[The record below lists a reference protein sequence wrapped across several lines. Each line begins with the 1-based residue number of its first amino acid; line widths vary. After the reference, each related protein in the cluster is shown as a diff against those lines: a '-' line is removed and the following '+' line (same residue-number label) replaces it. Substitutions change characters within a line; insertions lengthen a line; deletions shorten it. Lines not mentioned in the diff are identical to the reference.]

1 MSFWDNLQDSLGS
14 IGDLTS
20 TLFNPIGSIANVW
33 STFEGVK
40 QNKKVN
46 DLNYQLQKDDLAYRK
61 DLQNLMFQREDNA
74 VQRRVSDLR
83 KAGLSPV
90 LAAGSSASSG
100 PVVST
105 SAPQRVSDLNGY
117 MALAQIGTMLAN
129 QQKAQTEAEN
139 ARLIYEQNKMN
150 TDYFKDNGISPVE
163 SGMSLSQLLVNKF
176 NSEGNDVL
184 DRILEGVAKFFE
196 REPREGIPFSGFP
209 SWSSPMVKPFV
220 NKNGESITAVQK
232 ARLRNYGLL
241 DDWYNGTR
249 TEDVDYILYKYDDGS
264 APVTTLGDS
273 AKVLWNTITGWF
285 NK

>member
-1 MSFWDNLQDSLGS
+1 MGFFSDML
-14 IGDLTS
+14 
-20 TLFNPIGSIANVW
+20 NPIGNIANVW
-33 STFEGVK
+33 ATVEGVK

-46 DLNYQLQKDDLAYRK
+46 DLNYQLQKENLAYQK
-61 DLQNLMFQREDNA
+61 NLQQIMFGREDNA

-90 LAAGSSASSG
+90 LAAGSSASAG

-117 MALAQIGTMLAN
+117 MALAQIGTMLAQ
-129 QQKAQTEAEN
+129 QQKAQSEAEN
-139 ARLIYEQNKMN
+139 ARLNYEQNKMN
-150 TDYFKDNGISPVE
+150 TDYFKDNGISPIE
-163 SGMSLSQLLVNKF
+163 ANMSLSQLLVNKF

-196 REPREGIPFSGFP
+196 RESRQGIDFSGLP
-209 SWSSPMVKPFV
+209 PWSSPFVKPFV
-220 NKNGESITAVQK
+220 NKNGESITSVQK

-249 TEDVDYILYKYDDGS
+249 TDEVDYILHKYDDGS

>member
-1 MSFWDNLQDSLGS
+1 MAFDDVLNPVATGLGFIS
-14 IGDLTS
+14 NAVTNG
-20 TLFNPIGSIANVW
+20 
-33 STFEGVK
+33 
-40 QNKKVN
+40 
-46 DLNYQLQKDDLAYRK
+46 LNYKLQKDNLAYQK
-61 DLQNLMFQREDNA
+61 DLQQIMFSREDNA

-90 LAAGSSASSG
+90 LAAGSAASAG
-100 PVVST
+100 PVIST
-105 SAPQRVSDLNGY
+105 SAPQRVSDLNGF

-129 QQKAQTEAEN
+129 QQKAQSEAEI
-139 ARLIYEQNKMN
+139 ARLNYEQNKMN
-150 TDYFKDNGISPVE
+150 TDYFKENGISPIE
-163 SGMSLSQLLVNKF
+163 ANMSLSQLLVNKF

-196 REPREGIPFSGFP
+196 REPRKGISFSGFP
-209 SWSSPMVKPFV
+209 SWSSPSVKPFV
-220 NKNGESITAVQK
+220 NKNGESITSVQK

-249 TEDVDYILYKYDDGS
+249 SDEVDYILHKYDDGS

-273 AKVLWNTITGWF
+273 SKVLWNTITGWF

>member
-1 MSFWDNLQDSLGS
+1 MSFWDTLKGSLGG

-20 TLFNPIGSIANVW
+20 TLFNPIGNIANVW
-33 STFEGVK
+33 ATVEGVK
-40 QNKKVN
+40 QNTKIN
-46 DLNYQLQKDDLAYRK
+46 DLNYQLQNENLAYQK
-61 DLQNLMFQREDNA
+61 DLQQIMFGREDNA

-90 LAAGSSASSG
+90 LAAGSAASAG
-100 PVVST
+100 PVIST
-105 SAPQRVSDLNGY
+105 SAPQRVSDLNGF
-117 MALAQIGTMLAN
+117 MALAQIGTMLAQ
-129 QQKAQTEAEN
+129 QQKAQTEADN

-150 TDYFKDNGISPVE
+150 TDYFRDNGISPVE

-176 NSEGNDVL
+176 NTDGNDVL
-184 DRILEGVAKFFE
+184 DRILEGIAKFLE
-196 REPREGIPFSGFP
+196 REERPGIPFPGLP
-209 SWSSPMVKPFV
+209 SWSSPMIKPFV

-249 TEDVDYILYKYDDGS
+249 TDDVNYILHKYDDGS

-273 AKVLWNTITGWF
+273 AKVLWNTILGWF

>member
-1 MSFWDNLQDSLGS
+1 MYFSDVLSPVSTGLGFIS
-14 IGDLTS
+14 NTV
-20 TLFNPIGSIANVW
+20 AN
-33 STFEGVK
+33 G
-40 QNKKVN
+40 
-46 DLNYQLQKDDLAYRK
+46 LNYKLQKDNLAYQK
-61 DLQNLMFQREDNA
+61 ELQQIMFGREDNA

-90 LAAGSSASSG
+90 LAAGSAASAG

-105 SAPQRVSDLNGY
+105 SAPQRVSDLNGF

-129 QQKAQTEAEN
+129 QQKAQSEAEI
-139 ARLIYEQNKMN
+139 ARLNYEQNKMN
-150 TDYFKDNGISPVE
+150 TDYFKENGISPIE
-163 SGMSLSQLLVNKF
+163 ANMSLSQLLVNKF

-184 DRILEGVAKFFE
+184 DRILEGVANFFV
-196 REPREGIPFSGFP
+196 RDPRDYGFPSLP
-209 SWSSPMVKPFV
+209 SWSSSGVKPFI

-249 TEDVDYILYKYDDGS
+249 SDEVDYILHKYDDGS

-273 AKVLWNTITGWF
+273 SKVLRNSILGWF

>member
-1 MSFWDNLQDSLGS
+1 MDFVDYLNPVATGLGFIS
-14 IGDLTS
+14 NTVSNG
-20 TLFNPIGSIANVW
+20 
-33 STFEGVK
+33 
-40 QNKKVN
+40 
-46 DLNYQLQKDDLAYRK
+46 LNYKLQKDNLAYQK

-90 LAAGSSASSG
+90 LAAGSAASAG

-105 SAPQRVSDLNGY
+105 SAPQKVSDLNGF

-129 QQKAQTEAEN
+129 QQKAQSEADT
-139 ARLIYEQNKMN
+139 ARLNYEQNKMN
-150 TDYFKDNGISPVE
+150 TDYFKENGISPIE
-163 SGMSLSQLLVNKF
+163 ANMSLSQLLVNKF

-196 REPREGIPFSGFP
+196 RDPRDYGFPSLP
-209 SWSSPMVKPFV
+209 SWSSPSVKPFV

-241 DDWYNGTR
+241 DDWYSGTR
-249 TEDVDYILYKYDDGS
+249 TEDVDYILHKYDDGS

-273 AKVLWNTITGWF
+273 AKVLRNSILGWF

>member
-1 MSFWDNLQDSLGS
+1 MGFLDILNPVATGLGFIS
-14 IGDLTS
+14 DTVTNG
-20 TLFNPIGSIANVW
+20 
-33 STFEGVK
+33 
-40 QNKKVN
+40 
-46 DLNYQLQKDDLAYRK
+46 LNYKLQKDNLAYQK
-61 DLQNLMFQREDNA
+61 DLQQIMFGREDNA

-90 LAAGSSASSG
+90 LAAGSAANAG
-100 PVVST
+100 PVIST

-129 QQKAQTEAEN
+129 QQKAQSEAEI
-139 ARLIYEQNKMN
+139 ARLNYEQNKMN
-150 TDYFKDNGISPVE
+150 TDYFRENGISPVE
-163 SGMSLSQLLVNKF
+163 ANMSLSQLLVNKF

-196 REPREGIPFSGFP
+196 REPRDGIPFAGFP

-220 NKNGESITAVQK
+220 NKNGESISAVQK

-249 TEDVDYILYKYDDGS
+249 TEDVDYILHKYDDGS
-264 APVTTLGDS
+264 APVTTIGDS
-273 AKVLWNTITGWF
+273 SKVLWNSILGWF

>member
-1 MSFWDNLQDSLGS
+1 MEFSDVFSPVTTGLGFIS
-14 IGDLTS
+14 NAVTNG
-20 TLFNPIGSIANVW
+20 
-33 STFEGVK
+33 
-40 QNKKVN
+40 
-46 DLNYQLQKDDLAYRK
+46 LNYKLQKDNLAYQK
-61 DLQNLMFQREDNA
+61 DLQKIMFSREDNA

-90 LAAGSSASSG
+90 LAAGSAASAG
-100 PVVST
+100 PVIST

-129 QQKAQTEAEN
+129 QQKAQSEAEI
-139 ARLIYEQNKMN
+139 ARLNYEQNKMN
-150 TDYFKDNGISPVE
+150 TDYFRENGISPIE
-163 SGMSLSQLLVNKF
+163 ANMSLSQLLVNKF

-196 REPREGIPFSGFP
+196 RNPRDYGFPSLP
-209 SWSSPMVKPFV
+209 SWSSPSVKPFV

-249 TEDVDYILYKYDDGS
+249 TEDVDYILHKYDDGS

-273 AKVLWNTITGWF
+273 AKVLRNSILGWF

>member
-1 MSFWDNLQDSLGS
+1 MDFVDILNPVATGLGFIS
-14 IGDLTS
+14 NTV
-20 TLFNPIGSIANVW
+20 AN
-33 STFEGVK
+33 G
-40 QNKKVN
+40 
-46 DLNYQLQKDDLAYRK
+46 LNYKLQKDNLAYQK

-90 LAAGSSASSG
+90 LAAGSAASAG

-105 SAPQRVSDLNGY
+105 SAPQRVSDLNGF

-129 QQKAQTEAEN
+129 QQKAQSEAEI
-139 ARLIYEQNKMN
+139 ARLNYEQNKMN
-150 TDYFKDNGISPVE
+150 TDYFKENGISPIE
-163 SGMSLSQLLVNKF
+163 ANMSLSQLLVNKF

-196 REPREGIPFSGFP
+196 RNPRDYGFPSLP
-209 SWSSPMVKPFV
+209 SWSSSSVKPFV

-249 TEDVDYILYKYDDGS
+249 TEDVDYILHKYDDGS

-273 AKVLWNTITGWF
+273 AKVLRNSILGWF

>member
-1 MSFWDNLQDSLGS
+1 MSFID
-14 IGDLTS
+14 DL
-20 TLFNPIGSIANVW
+20 LNPIGTIANVW
-33 STFEGVK
+33 ATVEGVK

-46 DLNYQLQKDDLAYRK
+46 ELNYQLQKDNLAYQK
-61 DLQNLMFQREDNA
+61 GLQQIMFGREDNA

-90 LAAGSSASSG
+90 LAAGSAASAG
-100 PVVST
+100 PVIST
-105 SAPQRVSDLNGY
+105 SAPQRVSDLNGF

-129 QQKAQTEAEN
+129 QQKAQSEAEI
-139 ARLIYEQNKMN
+139 ARLNYEQNKMN
-150 TDYFKDNGISPVE
+150 TDYFKENGISPIE
-163 SGMSLSQLLVNKF
+163 ANMSLSQLLVNKF

-196 REPREGIPFSGFP
+196 REPRDGFPFPSLP
-209 SWSSPMVKPFV
+209 SWSSPSVKPFV
-220 NKNGESITAVQK
+220 NKNGESITPVQK

-249 TEDVDYILYKYDDGS
+249 TDEVDYILHKYDDGS

-273 AKVLWNTITGWF
+273 AKVLWNSILGWF

>member
-1 MSFWDNLQDSLGS
+1 MDFVDILNPVSTGLGFVS
-14 IGDLTS
+14 NTV
-20 TLFNPIGSIANVW
+20 AN
-33 STFEGVK
+33 G
-40 QNKKVN
+40 
-46 DLNYQLQKDDLAYRK
+46 LNYKLQKDNLAYQK
-61 DLQNLMFQREDNA
+61 ELQQTMFGREDNA

-90 LAAGSSASSG
+90 LAAGSAASAG
-100 PVVST
+100 PVIST
-105 SAPQRVSDLNGY
+105 SAPQRVSDLNGF

-129 QQKAQTEAEN
+129 QQKAQSEAEI
-139 ARLIYEQNKMN
+139 ARLNYEQNKMN
-150 TDYFKDNGISPVE
+150 TDYFKENGISPIE
-163 SGMSLSQLLVNKF
+163 ANMSLSQLLVNKF

-184 DRILEGVAKFFE
+184 DRILDGVAKFFE
-196 REPREGIPFSGFP
+196 RDPKDYSFPSLP
-209 SWSSPMVKPFV
+209 SWSSPSFKPFV

-249 TEDVDYILYKYDDGS
+249 TDEVDYILHKYDDGS

-273 AKVLWNTITGWF
+273 SKVLWNSILGWF